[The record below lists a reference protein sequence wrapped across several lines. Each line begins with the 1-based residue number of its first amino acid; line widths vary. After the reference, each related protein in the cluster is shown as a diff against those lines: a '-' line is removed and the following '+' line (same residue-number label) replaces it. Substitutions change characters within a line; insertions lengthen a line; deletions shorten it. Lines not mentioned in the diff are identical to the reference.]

1 MRAPGTSVSP
11 MTAAFS
17 AADQRRR
24 RTDPV
29 ETAPRLSS
37 PCALSSPSNITITRS
52 SLLLQAK
59 QTLRLLPLKKGARAP
74 LTAYRPQPHTP
85 RRKMAAADRLFRIA
99 AHPTVTRPPSWQSRF
114 FAPQLTGCGKTLGN
128 IRHRFDF
135 LRPEQARRERLSD
148 AWAGSSERSS
158 ERLREP
164 GGDGAAGSSTAPD
177 PPAGE
182 RSPGASVA

>member
-74 LTAYRPQPHTP
+74 LTEHPAHK
-85 RRKMAAADRLFRIA
+85 RRA
-99 AHPTVTRPPSWQSRF
+99 TVTRLALPADDLHPAERLLDP
-114 FAPQLTGCGKTLGN
+114 FAHAQAHLVTGV
-128 IRHRFDF
+128 
-135 LRPEQARRERLSD
+135 LRPSIAERRPLSFWVTSAGARRSRMS
-148 AWAGSSERSS
+148 ATKSAVS
-158 ERLREP
+158 
-164 GGDGAAGSSTAPD
+164 
-177 PPAGE
+177 
-182 RSPGASVA
+182 